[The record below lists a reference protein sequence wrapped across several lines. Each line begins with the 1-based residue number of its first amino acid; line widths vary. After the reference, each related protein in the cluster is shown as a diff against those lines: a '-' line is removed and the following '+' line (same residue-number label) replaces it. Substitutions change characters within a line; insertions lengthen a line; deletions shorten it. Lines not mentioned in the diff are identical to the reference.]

1 MQFEII
7 KTCDNGMK
15 NDNAFFVTDRE
26 LDFAAIEE
34 WIGEELTEEERKALT
49 EAYQELSGG
58 VDENEEF
65 EAIRITA

>member
-1 MQFEII
+1 MQFEVI

-15 NDNAFFVTDRE
+15 NDNAFFVTARE